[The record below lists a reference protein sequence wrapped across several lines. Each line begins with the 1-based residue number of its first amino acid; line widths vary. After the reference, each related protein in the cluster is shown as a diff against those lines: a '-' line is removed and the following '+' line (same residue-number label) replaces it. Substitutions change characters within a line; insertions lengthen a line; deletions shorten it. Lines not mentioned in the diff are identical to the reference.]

1 MTPPTKGRSP
11 TGEQIRIVETDEIP
25 VIRDDEGADRI
36 LAERRDSARDFV
48 PVTRDDVTDHALL
61 PRRFD
66 LLASEMRSL
75 NEHVRGTLGPA
86 LKRIEERQEQERTW
100 ATRAVADINARL
112 DEIILALGV
121 GK

>member
-1 MTPPTKGRSP
+1 MTPPPKGRSP
-11 TGEQIRIVETDEIP
+11 TGEHIRVVETDELPI
-25 VIRDDEGADRI
+25 IRDEEVLVERA
-36 LAERRDSARDFV
+36 RRDSAPGYQ

-66 LLASEMRSL
+66 LLASEMRDL
-75 NEHVRGTLGPA
+75 NEHVRGTVGPA

-121 GK
+121 VK